1 MWKDIN
7 LSDTQYP
14 TMSECCPNQ
23 PSGCC
28 DMRGLLSFSI
38 LWLLLKKDMYGQE
51 MANELGRMRGTKPTP
66 GTLYPALGELE
77 SSGMVVW
84 RRKGRKKIYSL
95 TEDGRRGALEACQYF
110 CSAYG
115 DIFREFESKVITP
128 ASP

>member
-1 MWKDIN
+1 M
-7 LSDTQYP
+7 SD
-14 TMSECCPNQ
+14 CCPNP

-51 MANELGRMRGTKPTP
+51 MADELGRMRGTKPTP

-77 SSGMVVW
+77 NSGLVEC
-84 RRKGRKKIYSL
+84 RKKGRKKTYSL
-95 TEDGRRGALEACQYF
+95 TDEGRRGAMEACRYF

-115 DIFREFESKVITP
+115 DIFREFTETP
-128 ASP
+128 KNVEAET